1 LENETSVD
9 LPISNSDSSPEWAR
23 SLAACVGTL
32 GIGALLLLAFMIAV
46 DPYDGG
52 KFGLLGIDGVDDRNS
67 LTAVASRAR
76 DASFDSAVIGNST
89 ALLLDPAGLSRAT
102 GLRFVQLSV
111 VGGSPREELA
121 VLDFFLRNHR
131 RVGAL
136 AIVTD
141 PSWCV
146 HDQTEPPRPFPY
158 WLYGKSSLAYAAHLF
173 SWPALEHASQ
183 RLSIGLG
190 WRKRN
195 DPTGTFKS
203 EDVWPAGLFQEINR
217 PLVPPPAATI
227 AGRDIL
233 PEVSRLDDVVKK
245 LPADV
250 AVVLAVPPT
259 FYTTVP
265 QPGTG
270 AAAER
275 EACNAALS
283 RIVAGRPHSN
293 FINFR
298 VDNAMTRER
307 ANFVDFIHYRPALA
321 ARMSEGIAASI
332 DLGNAARIDF

>member
-1 LENETSVD
+1 MD
-9 LPISNSDSSPEWAR
+9 LPISDSDASPEWSR

-52 KFGLLGIDGVDDRNS
+52 KFGLLGIDGVDDSNTT
-67 LTAVASRAR
+67 TAVVSRAR
-76 DASFDSAVIGNST
+76 DASFDSAIIGNST
-89 ALLLDPAGLSRAT
+89 AMLLDPVGLSQAT

-111 VGGSPREELA
+111 VGGSPAEEFA
-121 VLDFFLRNHR
+121 VLDFFLRNHQ

-136 AIVTD
+136 VVVTD

-146 HDQTEPPRPFPY
+146 HDRTEPPRPFPY

-173 SWPALEHASQ
+173 SWPAIEHAAQ

-195 DPTGTFKS
+195 DPAGAFRS
-203 EDVWPAGLFQEINR
+203 DDVWPAGLFSEINR
-217 PLVPPPAATI
+217 PLVPSPATTI
-227 AGRDIL
+227 AGRDIF
-233 PEVSRLDDVVKK
+233 PEVSLLSDLIKK

-265 QPGTG
+265 QPGSG
-270 AAAER
+270 AAEER
-275 EACNAALS
+275 QACNAALR

-293 FINFR
+293 FIDYR
-298 VDNAMTRER
+298 VDNAMTRDR

-332 DLGNAARIDF
+332 ELGNAARIDF